1 MTIRNR
7 DKLCE
12 QIVCSWLDSYDL
24 NDLEEFFFNTQL
36 KILKESSDEE
46 LISYAKDLEI
56 ELDDTC

>member
-1 MTIRNR
+1 MFLVR
-7 DKLCE
+7 
-12 QIVCSWLDSYDL
+12 SYDL
-24 NDLEEFFFNTQL
+24 NDLEEFFLNTQL